1 MCLTLFVWS
10 LFMFLLLSSKWSFDS
25 TSDSAHDVNQHIVSR
40 NVNKM
45 FWFSFIL
52 WNLYM
57 IKTRA
62 LINIIWQNQC
72 LHLLCQ
78 STCKTLSDPNV
89 PWCPSVT
96 PPSITRR
103 GLCRQGSLFYPS
115 VNHIPRQTARPAA
128 RPHNS
133 CHVVLRHKHRPLPWL
148 RAPEPSGAP
157 GIWSEAS
164 SGDHFKDI
172 STQALVKTTNLDT
185 ETCCWSAGDR
195 IQTNYSSDLTKLA
208 EFDGLVCLLFSVIYL
223 P

>member
-1 MCLTLFVWS
+1 MSLILKSSDFLQEVLKQRGSRCRIRLIFRFKLETQEEPAEPPLRIGGHDPAQRGSRWTL
-10 LFMFLLLSSKWSFDS
+10 L
-25 TSDSAHDVNQHIVSR
+25 
-40 NVNKM
+40 
-45 FWFSFIL
+45 
-52 WNLYM
+52 
-57 IKTRA
+57 TRA

-78 STCKTLSDPNV
+78 STFKTLSDPNV
-89 PWCPSVT
+89 LWCSSVT

-103 GLCRQGSLFYPS
+103 GLCRQGSLFYPF

-133 CHVVLRHKHRPLPWL
+133 CHLVLRHKHRHLTWL

-185 ETCCWSAGDR
+185 EM
-195 IQTNYSSDLTKLA
+195 
-208 EFDGLVCLLFSVIYL
+208 SVL
-223 P
+223 NL